1 MDNDKFILEMKNI
14 SMVFP
19 GVKALS
25 DVDFQIESGQVYALV
40 GANGAGKSTLMK
52 VLSGVNNTYTGGIYF
67 NGEQIAIRSPI
78 QSKKLGIEIVYQEVD
93 TALIPTLSV
102 AENIMFN
109 TIVAKMKANSLIN
122 WRKIRKEAKE
132 ALDDINVNIDVNK
145 LVSSL
150 TLAQKQ
156 MTLITKAVREN
167 CKILI
172 LDEPTAPLSY
182 SETNEL
188 FALVKRLMANN
199 VMSIVFITHRLQE
212 IFQICSKVVVMRDG
226 TNVGKF
232 DVTDELRL
240 NAIVDLMLGR
250 SFEEN
255 YIRQFH
261 KIGDIMFE
269 AQNVSDMDG
278 KVNGVTFNIRQGE
291 VVGISGLVGAGKTE
305 LSKLLFGAETMK
317 TGSVRLNGKELVMK
331 LPTDAVKNKLG
342 LVPEERRK
350 EGVMV
355 SEPVYFNLSA
365 ACLKKFCNKMSFV
378 IRREENKNAQKQIK
392 ALNIRTSSINQKVE
406 SLSGGN
412 QQKVVVG
419 KWLAAECEV
428 YIMDEP
434 TKGVDVG
441 AKREIYQL
449 IHRLAGEGKAILYMT
464 SEISEILS
472 VTDRTFIMFDGK
484 LIKEFETSKTN
495 ENEILYYAIGGN

>member
-1 MDNDKFILEMKNI
+1 
-14 SMVFP
+14 
-19 GVKALS
+19 
-25 DVDFQIESGQVYALV
+25 
-40 GANGAGKSTLMK
+40 
-52 VLSGVNNTYTGGIYF
+52 
-67 NGEQIAIRSPI
+67 
-78 QSKKLGIEIVYQEVD
+78 
-93 TALIPTLSV
+93 
-102 AENIMFN
+102 
-109 TIVAKMKANSLIN
+109 
-122 WRKIRKEAKE
+122 
-132 ALDDINVNIDVNK
+132 
-145 LVSSL
+145 
-150 TLAQKQ
+150 
-156 MTLITKAVREN
+156 
-167 CKILI
+167 
-172 LDEPTAPLSY
+172 
-182 SETNEL
+182 
-188 FALVKRLMANN
+188 
-199 VMSIVFITHRLQE
+199 
-212 IFQICSKVVVMRDG
+212 
-226 TNVGKF
+226 
-232 DVTDELRL
+232 
-240 NAIVDLMLGR
+240 
-250 SFEEN
+250 
-255 YIRQFH
+255 
-261 KIGDIMFE
+261 MFE

-317 TGSVRLNGKELVMK
+317 TGSVRLNGKELVIK

>member
-1 MDNDKFILEMKNI
+1 LDNDKFILEMKNI